1 MHLDLDDGAP
11 LLGWYNCTAVTKL
24 TNRKSDEDEDGNN
37 NQNEGKL
44 GRNYNVDNNADVDED
59 GKSNDEDEMTRSDQ
73 VSSVEGGG
81 EAGGTEHFLQVL
93 VVPTVGYQ

>member
-1 MHLDLDDGAP
+1 M
-11 LLGWYNCTAVTKL
+11 
-24 TNRKSDEDEDGNN
+24 TNRKSDEEEDGNN
-37 NQNEGKL
+37 NNEGKL
-44 GRNYNVDNNADVDED
+44 GRNYYVDNNADVDED

-93 VVPTVGYQ
+93 VVPSVGYQQWAMGQTG

>member
-1 MHLDLDDGAP
+1 M
-11 LLGWYNCTAVTKL
+11 
-24 TNRKSDEDEDGNN
+24 TNRKSDQDDNNNNEGKVGRNYKVDNNEDED
-37 NQNEGKL
+37 EDEKE
-44 GRNYNVDNNADVDED
+44 DVDD

-81 EAGGTEHFLQVL
+81 EAGGTEHFLPVP

>member
-1 MHLDLDDGAP
+1 M
-11 LLGWYNCTAVTKL
+11 
-24 TNRKSDEDEDGNN
+24 TNRKSDEEEDGNN
-37 NQNEGKL
+37 NNEGKL
-44 GRNYNVDNNADVDED
+44 GRNYYVDNNADVDEDDD